1 MSTPAQKLQ
10 SERLTFPGMLP
21 REILVFQSW
30 LRQHEM
36 QYDRFDYNVRLG
48 AGFDPGPTWDEAIR
62 RMAIANTQKRVDA
75 VGYQG
80 NTVTLIE
87 VKDRAGFS
95 AIGQLVGY
103 EALWLHEHP
112 GAQQP
117 RLILVCNRF
126 APDIL
131 PVLQKQGITLNVVEA
146 DFSRLKR

>member
-30 LRQHEM
+30 LKQHEM
-36 QYDRFDYNVRLG
+36 EYDRFDYNVRLG
-48 AGFDPGPTWDEAIR
+48 GGFDPGPTWDEAIR

-80 NTVTLIE
+80 NLVSLIE

-103 EALWLHEHP
+103 EALWLHENP

-131 PVLQKQGITLNVVEA
+131 PVLQKQGIELNVVEA